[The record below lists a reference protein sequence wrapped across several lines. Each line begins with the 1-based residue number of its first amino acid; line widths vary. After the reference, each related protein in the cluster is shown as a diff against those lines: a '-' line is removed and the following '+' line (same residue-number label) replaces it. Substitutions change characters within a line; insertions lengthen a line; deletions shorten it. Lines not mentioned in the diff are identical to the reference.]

1 MYVRKGNEDI
11 YACVFFLSF
20 STFRRP
26 PQRASSK
33 SRTPIN
39 HPLFFSSIENVLSFS
54 SFLKATFDGYMTQGW
69 LCFTPCFLLLVS
81 DGGTDCCCCLS
92 VFVFVFFLTG
102 EGWFQCFTCLFGLYK
117 VYCAACWYRFLLDSL
132 VCYSPGVL
140 NFRFISL
147 PNLGNY

>member
-20 STFRRP
+20 STFRRQ

-92 VFVFVFFLTG
+92 VFVFVFFFNRRRVVSMFHLSVRALQSLLCCVLVPFPSG
-102 EGWFQCFTCLFGLYK
+102 LSCLLFTWGSEFS
-117 VYCAACWYRFLLDSL
+117 VYIFA
-132 VCYSPGVL
+132 
-140 NFRFISL
+140 
-147 PNLGNY
+147 